1 MSITRAELEAAAAQ
15 AFDAQELAPEAE
27 ASWHTIAEMGW
38 LMMCV
43 PEELGGLGQGNEARA
58 VIHQA
63 LGRTLVP
70 GPMIA
75 QMMVID
81 ALAGG
86 VRSNEADALL
96 EAAMAGQV
104 MTASLALGSG
114 ENVLTAVPDADL
126 ASHALQ
132 VNSELIAL
140 VPLSECEIVKQETWD
155 GTRRLFDVKVPDEQG
170 VTLAKG
176 EVARDLAEAIRAN
189 MLLALAADALGGA
202 EAALA
207 VSVEHLGTRRQ
218 FDRPLAMFQA
228 LKHRCA
234 DLRVAIS
241 LADALLWQESASSE
255 LALAR
260 AGALKALACRVY
272 KQTAEEAI
280 QLHGGIGLT
289 QEHPCHLFLKR
300 AFLNCVLGGD
310 ADYWDECAGRERLAE
325 LVAL

>member
-1 MSITRAELEAAAAQ
+1 M
-15 AFDAQELAPEAE
+15 
-27 ASWHTIAEMGW
+27 
-38 LMMCV
+38 
-43 PEELGGLGQGNEARA
+43 
-58 VIHQA
+58 
-63 LGRTLVP
+63 
-70 GPMIA
+70 
-75 QMMVID
+75 
-81 ALAGG
+81 
-86 VRSNEADALL
+86 
-96 EAAMAGQV
+96 
-104 MTASLALGSG
+104 
-114 ENVLTAVPDADL
+114 LTAVPDADL

-272 KQTAEEAI
+272 KQTAEEAF

-289 QEHPCHLFLKR
+289 
-300 AFLNCVLGGD
+300 
-310 ADYWDECAGRERLAE
+310 
-325 LVAL
+325 

>member
-234 DLRVAIS
+234 DLRVAI
-241 LADALLWQESASSE
+241 
-255 LALAR
+255 
-260 AGALKALACRVY
+260 
-272 KQTAEEAI
+272 
-280 QLHGGIGLT
+280 
-289 QEHPCHLFLKR
+289 
-300 AFLNCVLGGD
+300 
-310 ADYWDECAGRERLAE
+310 
-325 LVAL
+325 